1 MSVWTRAHGGQRCG
15 GCGVWLTA
23 GDPVLVIALA
33 GQAHRPLLR
42 CAGCREAPADLPAV
56 IGRSENRVD
65 LVPMLL
71 RLGLIAPDF
80 SARRLG
86 ERDPGEEG

>member
-1 MSVWTRAHGGQRCG
+1 MSTWTRAYGGQRCG
-15 GCGVWLTA
+15 GCGVWLVK
-23 GDPVLVIALA
+23 GDPVLVIPLA
-33 GQAHRPLLR
+33 GQRRTLLR
-42 CAGCREAPADLPAV
+42 CAGCREAPAELPAA
-56 IGRSENRVD
+56 IGRVPNRVD
-65 LVPMLL
+65 LVPMLT